1 MANEENA
8 KNNVTKLSENQTVE
22 IDKQKYIVQNGR
34 LVSINEEHKIEP
46 HFTLVFR
53 KSGGFGCKS
62 FENIDGVKVTETS
75 KKIEVDIYDI
85 LKKIFGDKRIGG
97 LIYDYMGIHYENND
111 TIGEI
116 SANINPVKLSK
127 LEEEFEKMFEL
138 AIVNQTQLKGFKEMS
153 KKILETPVDE
163 LYRLLF

>member
-1 MANEENA
+1 MAEENA

-22 IDKQKYIVQNGR
+22 IDKQKYRVYNGR
-34 LVSINEEHKIEP
+34 LVPIDEEHKIEP

-53 KSGGFGCKS
+53 KSGGFGCQS
-62 FENIDGVKVTETS
+62 FENVDGVKVTETS
-75 KKIEVDIYDI
+75 HKIEIDIYDI
-85 LKKIFGDKRIGG
+85 LKKIFGEKRIGG
-97 LIYDYMGIHYENND
+97 LVYDYMGIHYENHD
-111 TIGEI
+111 TLGEV
-116 SANINPVKLSK
+116 SANVNPMKLSK

-153 KKILETPVDE
+153 KRILETPVNE